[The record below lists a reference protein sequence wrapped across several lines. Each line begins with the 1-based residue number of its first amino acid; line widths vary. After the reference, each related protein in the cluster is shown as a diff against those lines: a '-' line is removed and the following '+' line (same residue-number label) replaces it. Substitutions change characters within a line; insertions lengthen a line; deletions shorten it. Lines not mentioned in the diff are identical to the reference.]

1 MKLGGLSRRQFFGGV
16 LAGLALFAASC
27 ARRQK
32 AARPRIVPPRKKEKV
47 KGMSKVSLAR
57 KSKID
62 ETVAA
67 AIELA
72 GGMEIP
78 KNATVLIKVNQNSN
92 DPFPGTSNP
101 DTVASL
107 VRYVKRFAPKRVIVA
122 DASNQYYLPTLS
134 SMETTGLLQAARA
147 AGAEV
152 IGLEDGEFVPVRPDK
167 ASSWE
172 EPFSISKL
180 YLDADYV
187 ISQPV
192 VKTHSLAI
200 YTMSLKNTIG
210 VIKQDSRPLM
220 HAAPGPTFWRMI
232 AELNLVRP
240 PDFILLDGWKAMVTG
255 GPFSGSV
262 KEPHVIIATRD
273 LLAADAVGLALLKH
287 LGTANRIQT
296 QSVWEQPVLKHGV
309 ELNLGAKSR
318 EEIEIVSE
326 GVEEIE
332 RIKKNLV

>member
-1 MKLGGLSRRQFFGGV
+1 MTFKRLSRRKFLRGVLGGL
-16 LAGLALFAASC
+16 ALVASSC
-27 ARRQK
+27 APIKR
-32 AARPRIVPPRKKEKV
+32 AARPKAVPPKKKEKV
-47 KGMSKVSLAR
+47 RGMSKVSLTR
-57 KSKID
+57 KSTIN
-62 ETVAA
+62 EAIEV

-78 KNATVLIKVNQNSN
+78 KNATILIKPNQNSN
-92 DPFPGTSNP
+92 DPFPATSNP

-107 VRYVKRFAPKRVIVA
+107 VRYIKRFSPKRVIVA
-122 DASNQYYLPTLS
+122 DASNQYYLPTVS
-134 SMETTGLLQAARA
+134 SMEATGLLQAARA
-147 AGAEV
+147 EGAEV
-152 IGLEDGEFVPVRPDK
+152 IGLEDGEFIPVRPEQ

-172 EPFSISKL
+172 EPFYVSKL
-180 YLDADYV
+180 FVDADYV

-200 YTMSLKNTIG
+200 YTMALKNTIG
-210 VIKQDSRPLM
+210 VINYDSRPLM

-232 AELNLVRP
+232 AELNLVRQ

-255 GPFSGSV
+255 GPFSGGV
-262 KEPHVIIATRD
+262 KEPHIIIGTRD
-273 LLAADAVGLALLKH
+273 VLAADAVGLALLKH
-287 LGTANRIQT
+287 LGTENRIHT

-318 EEIEIVSE
+318 DEIDIVSE

-332 RIKKNLV
+332 EIKKNLV